1 MKRLSVVALTVT
13 AALAVGAWMPAPAA
27 AQLATQRGNSVSA
40 RLVSIGGTTDWVL
53 GVAYRINPTLDAA
66 FAYSTIPPF
75 DSEID
80 LGVRLHFPARTPGID
95 PFVGAGIAFTNVAGT
110 SGSGVFIQGGAALT
124 LAPRWQGFAAIHYVS
139 SSGLTATIYDVG
151 VQYQFTSQTS
161 GVLGFTGSSAGNGV
175 YVGVSFNLR

>member
-66 FAYSTIPPF
+66 FAY
-75 DSEID
+75 
-80 LGVRLHFPARTPGID
+80 
-95 PFVGAGIAFTNVAGT
+95 
-110 SGSGVFIQGGAALT
+110 
-124 LAPRWQGFAAIHYVS
+124 
-139 SSGLTATIYDVG
+139 
-151 VQYQFTSQTS
+151 
-161 GVLGFTGSSAGNGV
+161 
-175 YVGVSFNLR
+175 